1 LFFRFSAAFPGKRCE
16 DVMDQTPIKEEERLP
31 YEEPEWIRI
40 LKNLRNKIRKE
51 TNIENGKD
59 EE

>member
-1 LFFRFSAAFPGKRCE
+1 
-16 DVMDQTPIKEEERLP
+16 MDQTPIKEEERLP